1 MSRVGKQP
9 IQVPNNVELTIG
21 ADLVSVKGP
30 KGHDQVSYNPLIKV
44 EQVENEIL
52 VTRPNDEPKSRAL
65 HGLTR
70 MLVSNLIE
78 GVTKGYRKELELV
91 GTGYTVFSKQGGLL
105 LNVGYS
111 HPIFIGPMED
121 ITYEVTNNTNF
132 AVAGVSKYLV
142 GEISAKIRSIR
153 PPEPYK
159 GKGIRYK
166 GEHVRRKAGKTV
178 GK

>member
-9 IQVPNNVELTIG
+9 IQVPQGVEVTIG

-44 EQVENEIL
+44 ERKENEIL

-78 GVTKGYRKELELV
+78 GVTKGYRKEMEVV
-91 GTGYTVFSKQGGLL
+91 GTGYTVLSKQNGLL
-105 LNVGYS
+105 INVGYS
-111 HPIFIGPMED
+111 HPIFVGPMED
-121 ITYEVTNNTNF
+121 ITYEVINNTNF
-132 AVAGVSKYLV
+132 AVAGVNKYLV

-166 GEHVRRKAGKTV
+166 GEHIRRKAGKTV

>member
-1 MSRVGKQP
+1 VSRVGKQP
-9 IQVPNNVELTIG
+9 IQVPQGVEVTIG

-44 EQVENEIL
+44 ERKENEIL

-78 GVTKGYRKELELV
+78 GVTKGYRKEMELI
-91 GTGYTVFSKQGGLL
+91 GTGYTVFSKQNGLL
-105 LNVGYS
+105 INVGYS
-111 HPIFIGPMED
+111 HPIFVGPMEG
-121 ITYEVTNNTNF
+121 ISYEVTNNTNF

>member
-1 MSRVGKQP
+1 M
-9 IQVPNNVELTIG
+9 ELI
-21 ADLVSVKGP
+21 
-30 KGHDQVSYNPLIKV
+30 
-44 EQVENEIL
+44 
-52 VTRPNDEPKSRAL
+52 
-65 HGLTR
+65 
-70 MLVSNLIE
+70 
-78 GVTKGYRKELELV
+78 
-91 GTGYTVFSKQGGLL
+91 GTGYTVFSKQNGLL
-105 LNVGYS
+105 INVGYS
-111 HPIFIGPMED
+111 HPIFVGPMEG
-121 ITYEVTNNTNF
+121 ISYEVTNNTNF